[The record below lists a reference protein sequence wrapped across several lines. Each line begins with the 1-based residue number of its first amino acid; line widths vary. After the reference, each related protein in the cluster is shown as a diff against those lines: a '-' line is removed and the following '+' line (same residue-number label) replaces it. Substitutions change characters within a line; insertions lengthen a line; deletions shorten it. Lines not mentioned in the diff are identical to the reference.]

1 MVTSKMDQAMHRL
14 DYLATTILIHSTTNM
29 DFIDSLI
36 TKAISYNLTI
46 QTTTTSSYTI
56 QRPFNSIQSLI
67 ISSDPQKK
75 SHLTSPYHS
84 TNPTSYLSLTTN
96 YQSEY

>member
-1 MVTSKMDQAMHRL
+1 MG
-14 DYLATTILIHSTTNM
+14 
-29 DFIDSLI
+29 FIDILI
-36 TKAISYNLTI
+36 TKAISYIPTI

-56 QRPFNSIQSLI
+56 QRPSNSIQSLI

-84 TNPTSYLSLTTN
+84 TNPTSYQSPTIN